1 MMSAITSIGLI
12 AGLLIME
19 RVLKSKHADLL
30 RVSFAGVA
38 SFLKFMAVVSIL
50 RLVIISQLGLPP
62 IPPELADRS
71 ILSFWPVFWED
82 AVFTLPILFWERY
95 SNPSKWLVY
104 PVLAASAIFF
114 GMGHL
119 YQGIMGGVMAA
130 FYLFVIS
137 YGYGKKHGL
146 GTVMICHVLY
156 DMLTFWVIQSSQ

>member
-1 MMSAITSIGLI
+1 
-12 AGLLIME
+12 
-19 RVLKSKHADLL
+19 
-30 RVSFAGVA
+30 
-38 SFLKFMAVVSIL
+38 
-50 RLVIISQLGLPP
+50 
-62 IPPELADRS
+62 
-71 ILSFWPVFWED
+71 VFWED